1 LTELKHI
8 YRNAANI
15 IRAKYST
22 LNGVDKVLRSLEKRL
37 PKEPMDPRVHRN
49 LFFEPRIDSQQLS
62 VPLETA
68 ETVAVQLQ
76 KFGLLRLWVR
86 VTCPNRE
93 EGESGTVLETDTPSD
108 FELLASRSCDHCGS
122 HHDFEWRNTET
133 FYAVN
138 SGGDESDQAFKYER
152 LKSKIQRVVANGR
165 PEQSF
170 DLVRCETVLNEAN
183 GHTALATT
191 DRVIAL
197 ALHTNH
203 AVLDIPPAISAW
215 WNAWM
220 GPLLMIGAYSVLIIP
235 VVRFCGQW
243 IGVLFSI
250 VVLVALFLVIRG
262 QVNATLAPT
271 VIQRT
276 ALCSGLSLATFC
288 VAAGS
293 TGFHINAEA
302 GQNSPWWS
310 KVAFGEVSEPLLY
323 SGLSVYALTL
333 IFVFF
338 FDFQRGWFARNGIR
352 SMTQA
357 SQGEGATL

>member
-1 LTELKHI
+1 MTELKHI
-8 YRNAANI
+8 YRNAASI

-22 LNGVDKVLRSLEKRL
+22 MKGVDKVLRSLEKRL
-37 PKEPMDPRVHRN
+37 PKEPMDPRVHRD

-86 VTCPNRE
+86 VTCPNTE

-108 FELLASRSCDHCGS
+108 FVMLASRNCDHCGR
-122 HHDFEWRNTET
+122 HHDFEWGNTET
-133 FYAVN
+133 LYAIN
-138 SGGDESDQAFKYER
+138 SIGDESDQAFNYEQ
-152 LKSKIQRVVANGR
+152 LNSKIPRVVANGR

-170 DLVRCETVLNEAN
+170 DLARCEAVLSEAN
-183 GHTALATT
+183 GHTDRATT
-191 DRVIAL
+191 DRVITL

-215 WNAWM
+215 WNAWV
-220 GPLLMIGAYSVLIIP
+220 GPLLIICIYSVLIIP

-243 IGVLFSI
+243 IGLLFSI
-250 VVLVALFLVIRG
+250 VVLVTLFLAIRG

-276 ALCSGLSLATFC
+276 ALWSGLSLATFC

-293 TGFHINAEA
+293 TGLHLNAEA

-310 KVAFGEVSEPLLY
+310 KLAFGEVSDQLLDLGF
-323 SGLSVYALTL
+323 SFFLFTL

-338 FDFQRGWFARNGIR
+338 FDFQRGWFARNGTGR
-352 SMTQA
+352 LTEANQS
-357 SQGEGATL
+357 EGAIR